1 MKIAILVI
9 AALVGFWVVGA
20 IVEQFQKK
28 TPQSGSSSRAGARRK
43 PTLEPESPQV
53 DPIEEACRVLQ
64 LNRPFTTDE
73 LCAAHRQ
80 RMSQYHPDKVSSLGP
95 EFRELAERKS
105 KEINRAFDL
114 LARFPVMGRDFH
126 R

>member
-1 MKIAILVI
+1 MKIAVRAI

-20 IVEQFQKK
+20 IIEQFQKK
-28 TPQSGSSSRAGARRK
+28 APKAGSSTSSNPG
-43 PTLEPESPQV
+43 PEPASEESPRV

-64 LNRPFTTDE
+64 LNRPFTTE
-73 LCAAHRQ
+73 QLRAAYRQ

-95 EFRELAERKS
+95 EFRELAESKS

-114 LARFPVMGRDFH
+114 LARFFR
-126 R
+126 

>member
-1 MKIAILVI
+1 MKIAILAI

-20 IVEQFQKK
+20 ILEHFQTKA
-28 TPQSGSSSRAGARRK
+28 PRPDASAGSGDGPRPA
-43 PTLEPESPQV
+43 PESEAAQV

-73 LCAAHRQ
+73 LRAAYRQ
-80 RMSQYHPDKVSSLGP
+80 RMSQYHPDKVNNLGQ
-95 EFRELAERKS
+95 EFRELAESKS

-114 LARFPVMGRDFH
+114 LARFYR
-126 R
+126 